1 MTDSTNKTGRPTLLS
16 LELIARVRPAVISAQ
31 SMEAIA
37 AELKISRSTLF
48 EWLSRGE
55 RPDAPDSDELFIRFA
70 LEFREAEAELEQTL
84 LEKVT
89 GTAGAKGEWSRH
101 AWVLERRFPTRWGS
115 KQRIEH
121 TGAEG
126 APIQIDDARAK
137 LMALIDR
144 RAPKGG
150 ASEDR
155 REPEPRR
162 D

>member
-1 MTDSTNKTGRPTLLS
+1 MTDSTSKFGRPTLLS
-16 LELIARVRPAVISAQ
+16 PELIARVRPAVVSAQ

-55 RPDAPDSDELFIRFA
+55 RPDAPEGDALFVSFA
-70 LEFREAEAELEQTL
+70 LAFREAEAELEQTL
-84 LEKVT
+84 LDKVT
-89 GTAGAKGEWSRH
+89 GEDGKKGEWSRF
-101 AWVLERRFPTRWGS
+101 AWVLERRFQTRWGS

-126 APIQIDDARAK
+126 GAIQIDDARAK
-137 LMALIDR
+137 FMALLDR
-144 RAPKGG
+144 HASKGG

-155 REPEPRR
+155 REPEPRG